1 MQADALLA
9 GELDTAPVS
18 LPSLPVKFIC
28 AAAESSINCGH
39 PDRRQAL
46 SAVNSPAR
54 FLFVDK
60 AAVRN
65 IPDP

>member
-1 MQADALLA
+1 VAIQI
-9 GELDTAPVS
+9 GG
-18 LPSLPVKFIC
+18 K
-28 AAAESSINCGH
+28 
-39 PDRRQAL
+39 AL
-46 SAVNSPAR
+46 SAANSPAR